1 MSKET
6 DQTSD
11 KWISLTEA
19 AELIAINIY
28 PQESPRTA
36 RNKAYDLIRTAVKQ
50 GAFKRKHFA
59 KQTYVSKEEF
69 RHWAARK
76 WSTFA
81 ESFDLPEYLWHAR
94 RAPANRIPRRLI
106 SIPLPVFDPNSVRIP
121 GEFDRLKNRY
131 LQAKQDLM
139 ITKWRLSNCQAELS
153 ALINRDDAMRRKK
166 SEAGKKGGRGRTK

>member
-94 RAPANRIPRRLI
+94 RAPLDRRPKRRLF
-106 SIPLPVFDPNSVRIP
+106 SNLPVFDPDSVRIP
-121 GEFDRLKNRY
+121 DEHEKLKELYLRTRRDLLYTEYRL
-131 LQAKQDLM
+131 AHF
-139 ITKWRLSNCQAELS
+139 QAELDELLS
-153 ALINRDDAMRRKK
+153 HDAAQRRMK